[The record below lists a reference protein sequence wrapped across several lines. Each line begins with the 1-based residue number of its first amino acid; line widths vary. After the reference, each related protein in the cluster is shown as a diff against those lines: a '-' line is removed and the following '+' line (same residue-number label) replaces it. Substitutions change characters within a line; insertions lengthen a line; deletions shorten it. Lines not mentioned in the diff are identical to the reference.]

1 MDNCHPTAPLQAG
14 HWSPCAG
21 RACGFHTACLDGNR
35 RGKAALFRPS
45 NCTMRRLRVSTLR
58 GRRIMLVGDSLVQYQ
73 FDALLAWLRRAGINM
88 RCRPVPDQVL
98 FNASQQEDETV
109 ASLGTAGLRASQ
121 YAAIR
126 ELMSVSKYESA
137 AMDCFGAGKTVL
149 MSRRLNLLPLPDTS
163 LERHLDAL
171 FRPLGGS
178 ASGAVV
184 MLNVHCIRKL
194 PTRHPSFLTTVDARV
209 QFLTRSEPPIRIES
223 CSLAGGP
230 ALWPSV
236 TSQGLCERFPRCRTS
251 RCAGSPRRARWR

>member
-1 MDNCHPTAPLQAG
+1 
-14 HWSPCAG
+14 
-21 RACGFHTACLDGNR
+21 
-35 RGKAALFRPS
+35 
-45 NCTMRRLRVSTLR
+45 MRRLRVSTLR

-184 MLNVHCIRKL
+184 MLNVHCVRRL
-194 PTRHPSFLTTVDARV
+194 PTRPPSF
-209 QFLTRSEPPIRIES
+209 
-223 CSLAGGP
+223 
-230 ALWPSV
+230 
-236 TSQGLCERFPRCRTS
+236 
-251 RCAGSPRRARWR
+251 